1 MKHFLL
7 PITCLVWFLLVNYS
21 IDFTIAGIIFLHS
34 FSWLWL
40 ILLGIV
46 FIGIIKWLFGVLPQ
60 LIFKSTLQN
69 WNNRE
74 HTYRGDLQT
83 LLMSILHDILVTIE
97 PLMPKSIT
105 HFSPY
110 YWKKRSKL
118 TTYSGVN

>member
-34 FSWLWL
+34 FSWLSL

-60 LIFKSTLQN
+60 LILIKICQFYSFSWLSTIA
-69 WNNRE
+69 
-74 HTYRGDLQT
+74 HTLFG
-83 LLMSILHDILVTIE
+83 LLGLIVSFYSVRQMKI
-97 PLMPKSIT
+97 PLSELWDDSWGKN
-105 HFSPY
+105 FSFRY
-110 YWKKRSKL
+110 
-118 TTYSGVN
+118 